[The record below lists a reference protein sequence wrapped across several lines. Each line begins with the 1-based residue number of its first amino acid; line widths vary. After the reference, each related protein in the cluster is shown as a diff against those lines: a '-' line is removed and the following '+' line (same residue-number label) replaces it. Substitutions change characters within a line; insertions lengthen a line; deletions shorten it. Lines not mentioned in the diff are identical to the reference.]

1 MARRRS
7 EGRLVVFRATAT
19 PPACVLGGAQ
29 QAGDRETRPYRGRV
43 AVVATVDGLLLAAG
57 AGTRMGLPKALVVG
71 DDGTPWLHRALR
83 VLQDGGCRQVTVVL
97 GAAAEE
103 AAVLVAQAPVEH
115 QAVHVVV
122 AADWAEGMGASLRAG
137 LAAIDPHVD
146 AAVVTLVDLPDLTA
160 EVVRRVVAA
169 EAGPAALARAT
180 YDGTPGHPVLLGRD
194 HWDGVIAT
202 AIGDAGARDYLEARD
217 VTTVECGDLATGRD
231 VDTRARTDAG

>member
-1 MARRRS
+1 
-7 EGRLVVFRATAT
+7 
-19 PPACVLGGAQ
+19 
-29 QAGDRETRPYRGRV
+29 V

-83 VLQDGGCRQVTVVL
+83 VLQDGGCRRVTVVL
-97 GAAAEE
+97 GASAEE
-103 AAVLVAQAPVEH
+103 AAVLLAQTFAQAPVEH
-115 QAVHVVV
+115 EDVHVVV

-137 LAAIDPHVD
+137 LAALDRRADV
-146 AAVVTLVDLPDLTA
+146 AVVTLVDLPDLTA

-169 EAGPAALARAT
+169 GDGPGALARAT

-202 AIGDAGARDYLEARD
+202 AVGDAGARDYLRARD
-217 VTTVECGDLATGRD
+217 VTAVECGDLATGRD